1 MSGDPGRKSQV
12 VKVQHTLSSLDFIQA
27 LAYRG
32 AILNLEANLVR
43 LDGLDV
49 ASLAVQRGA
58 FARISFCP
66 GGIHLDAL

>member
-1 MSGDPGRKSQV
+1 M
-12 VKVQHTLSSLDFIQA
+12 VKVQHTLSSLDFMQA
-27 LAYRG
+27 LAYRR
-32 AILNLEANLVR
+32 AVLNLEAELVR